1 MPENSNSAHDAL
13 KPPSNSRSE
22 RQKEGQTPYNSSAGY
37 RDRPSEDGK
46 HGDAG
51 AEQAENISNSNSRPD
66 TRKVTRG
73 S

>member
-1 MPENSNSAHDAL
+1 MPENSKSAEDAR
-13 KPPSNSRSE
+13 KSRSNSRSE
-22 RQKEGQTPYNSSAGY
+22 RLQEGQTPSDSSAGY

-51 AEQAENISNSNSRPD
+51 AEQAENLSNSNSRPD
-66 TRKVTRG
+66 TREVTRG